1 MGACAVLTVGGRD
14 GGAVLSVVAP
24 DGGTAYRA
32 GVITGAADAGAPTGD
47 DLVAAVLA
55 AADED
60 LTAAG
65 WVRAGDWVPGSPP
78 GPPLVPRPSGS
89 TTPSASREVGEP
101 TAPPVTGAAT
111 AWAAPVAARP
121 RLPLVGADQRALEAL
136 GRLTA
141 MARGPVT
148 AAALVPLVV
157 PRWQAAAAVLRRL
170 VETGHVRVVGT
181 TGGRIARRLYAP
193 VGTSWAPR
201 HDDAPG
207 TSGGA
212 GAG

>member
-1 MGACAVLTVGGRD
+1 
-14 GGAVLSVVAP
+14 
-24 DGGTAYRA
+24 
-32 GVITGAADAGAPTGD
+32 
-47 DLVAAVLA
+47 
-55 AADED
+55 
-60 LTAAG
+60 
-65 WVRAGDWVPGSPP
+65 
-78 GPPLVPRPSGS
+78 
-89 TTPSASREVGEP
+89 
-101 TAPPVTGAAT
+101 
-111 AWAAPVAARP
+111 
-121 RLPLVGADQRALEAL
+121 
-136 GRLTA
+136 

-170 VETGHVRVVGT
+170 VDTGHVRVVGT